1 MPGAR
6 VRAARHHASDC
17 AIRATRDG
25 RCMQLARVGVPRR
38 RSWPCGAGTTDAHRR
53 HRGCTMDRLR
63 RALSVA
69 FTLLCAA
76 FALWIASAR
85 MSHPVPGV
93 SPGAAAA
100 APVQGEQDE
109 APSNE
114 VNDFPQL
121 D

>member
-1 MPGAR
+1 
-6 VRAARHHASDC
+6 
-17 AIRATRDG
+17 
-25 RCMQLARVGVPRR
+25 
-38 RSWPCGAGTTDAHRR
+38 
-53 HRGCTMDRLR
+53 MDRLG

-100 APVQGEQDE
+100 APVQREQDE
-109 APSNE
+109 APSNDI
-114 VNDFPQL
+114 NDFPQL